1 MADTGE
7 IVAGATGLGA
17 FFGAF
22 YGAIKFF
29 GRKPDPEREREN
41 PDMAVVIKRL
51 ENIERRQTEIDTRLN
66 DVFHLLEK
74 ASDGLA
80 ACRVDIATALA
91 KLEERRIN

>member
-17 FFGAF
+17 FFGALF
-22 YGAIKFF
+22 GALKLF
-29 GRKPDPEREREN
+29 GHRRDIEPDKEGYE
-41 PDMAVVIKRL
+41 MAVVLNRL
-51 ENIERRQTEIDTRLN
+51 ENIERRQTEIDARLD

-80 ACRVDIATALA
+80 ACRVDIATALTR
-91 KLEERRIN
+91 LEERRVN